1 MNADLMIT
9 IAFCVYVVLG
19 SLAIVALAP
28 RKLPDDQDDEADRKR
43 LDAGI
48 GPQDAIGEPKPTK
61 AADQSDTRA
70 LQRVGDLDR
79 SLLVK
84 RAAPRP
90 SPVRAGETAEAGHLG
105 LAVSAT
111 IVHRDEAEA

>member
-84 RAAPRP
+84 SGAAPLARACRRDGRGGP
-90 SPVRAGETAEAGHLG
+90 PRAGG
-105 LAVSAT
+105 LSD
-111 IVHRDEAEA
+111 HRSSRRG